1 MHRSLKTNNLLQ
13 TMKKKPS
20 KKVVTTTTKGGT
32 GSILTSLLSSGV
44 AGAFLNGFGTNLSGA
59 EGGKTI
65 KKIYKK

>member
-20 KKVVTTTTKGGT
+20 KKVVTTTKGGT